1 MQKSNFTASNKSK
14 KEHGGSLLLGKRKGR
29 RPLSTKNAIHLVL
42 KSDLKGVFNP
52 GNRRLEQLIQN
63 TAKRFH
69 IRIYSMALNWS
80 HIHCVMKIKDR
91 KDYNAFI
98 RVLTSIL
105 ALRIRIHQNFAGK
118 VFTLR
123 PFTRI
128 ISWGRDF
135 KNVLSYLVLNELESL
150 GLLVRPKKTKTRKKM
165 RKKIAE

>member
-1 MQKSNFTASNKSK
+1 MRQSSFTASNKSK
-14 KEHGGSLLLGKRKGR
+14 KEHGGSLLSGKRKGR

-98 RVLTSIL
+98 RVLTSIV

-135 KNVLSYLVLNELESL
+135 KNVLSYLVLNELEASR
-150 GLLVRPKKTKTRKKM
+150 LLVRPKTRKTRKTRKK
-165 RKKIAE
+165 KSAQ